1 MKKYIRIWVTLK
13 RMTYKI
19 RSVWGPLIKDYEKWL
34 RIEGLRED
42 WKVFGIFGFWGN
54 GLKKGYTRK
63 TIGNRVA
70 R

>member
-1 MKKYIRIWVTLK
+1 MKKNIRIWVTKK
-13 RMTYKI
+13 RMTNKI
-19 RSVWGPLIKDYEKWL
+19 RSVGGPLIKDYEKGL
-34 RIEGLRED
+34 GIGGLRED

-54 GLKKGYTRK
+54 GSKKGYTRK

>member
-1 MKKYIRIWVTLK
+1 
-13 RMTYKI
+13 MTYKI
-19 RSVWGPLIKDYEKWL
+19 RSVWGPLIKDHEKGL

-54 GLKKGYTRK
+54 GSEKGYTRK